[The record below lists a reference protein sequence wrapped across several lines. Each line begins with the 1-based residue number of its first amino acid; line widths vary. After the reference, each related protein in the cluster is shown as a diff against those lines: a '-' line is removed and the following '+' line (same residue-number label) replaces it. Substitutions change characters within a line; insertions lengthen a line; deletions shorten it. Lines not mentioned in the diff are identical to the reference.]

1 MKNLLWHS
9 SSEYFR
15 NGRRGKCMIYAL
27 VFLGY
32 LMFMFLPLFIMFI
45 IESYS
50 VHTRAE
56 KKHRRQLD
64 KLQYNDEKRL
74 YKE

>member
-1 MKNLLWHS
+1 
-9 SSEYFR
+9 
-15 NGRRGKCMIYAL
+15 MIYAL

-32 LMFMFLPLFIMFI
+32 LMFMFLPLFIMYI

-50 VHTRAE
+50 VHKRAE

-64 KLQYNDEKRL
+64 RLHYNEEKSI